1 MDSDYNNSS
10 DSFEPY
16 ICIQDCI
23 YNIKS
28 LNYKLIHYEK
38 FKYNLNSHNDY
49 TYQYVLKQV
58 ETMHKNIYLN
68 KQEIK
73 ALLIYIPLKQRN
85 YISNYIHFM

>member
-1 MDSDYNNSS
+1 MDSVSNTSS
-10 DSFEPY
+10 DTFEPY
-16 ICIQDCI
+16 IMIQECI

-38 FKYNLNSHNDY
+38 FKYNINSQNDN
-49 TYQYVLKQV
+49 TYKYVLKQV

-73 ALLIYIPLKQRN
+73 ALLIYIPLNLRN